1 MRSVRPL
8 FVVGA
13 LCLAMAALAPAV
25 SAGSPTGSL
34 LLTKTCD
41 TFDHCTVVT
50 STDGPLPVGTE
61 GFYSGPW
68 PYSRLSSDVLL
79 LTPDG
84 DTADGHCTLSF
95 ASATGTCTFAQG
107 TGALAGFHANLTVT
121 TADWTVFVWAGTYHF
136 DRS

>member
-1 MRSVRPL
+1 MHSVRR
-8 FVVGA
+8 FFMIAG
-13 LCLAMAALAPAV
+13 LCLATAGLAPAV
-25 SAGSPTGSL
+25 SASSPIGPL

-41 TFDHCTVVT
+41 AYNHCTVVT

-68 PYSRLSSDVLL
+68 PYPRLSSDVLL
-79 LTPDG
+79 VTPDG

-95 ASATGTCTFAQG
+95 VTASGTCTFAQG

-121 TADWTVFVWAGTYHF
+121 TSDWITFTWAGTYHWG
-136 DRS
+136 S